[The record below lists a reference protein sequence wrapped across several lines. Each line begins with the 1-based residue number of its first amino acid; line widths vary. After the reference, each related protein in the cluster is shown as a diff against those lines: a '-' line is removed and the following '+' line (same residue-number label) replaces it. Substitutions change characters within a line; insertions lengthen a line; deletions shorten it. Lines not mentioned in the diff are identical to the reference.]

1 MAINKDYTIY
11 SVNKT
16 FVKETGLT
24 EKEVI
29 GQFCYEISDRI
40 SKVCSRGGQD
50 CPFEKVFS
58 SGETASI
65 IHPHQDAAGDT
76 VYEEITAN
84 PILDD
89 KGAVTQIIEGTRN
102 VTRLI
107 ILEWELRESDQKL
120 RRFLEAAHDIICI
133 KDLEGQYI
141 YVKPAATE
149 IMQTEN
155 KNVIGHNDFEIF
167 PEPVARAMA
176 NHDQEMLLKQ
186 ATLFS
191 KEKLTI
197 NGQGHYFHTVRFPIY
212 NDQGEIVSIAII
224 ARDMT
229 EEITLQEEVR
239 QNKEYLQN
247 ILDNSSDVIIT
258 TGLQGEVV
266 TFNPAA
272 EHMLGFKKEESLNMN
287 IENLWKSPAERQS
300 LMAEVEAKGA
310 VNNYPT
316 TLVAKDGHGVEVSLS
331 LSELRNSEGRLMGT
345 VGISKDVTEENRLRA
360 KLIEQERLAAAG
372 QTVAGVTHCMKNV
385 LNGLKGGAYMVN
397 IGLKR
402 DKTELLEEGWGNV
415 QKGIDRIGKLSLDML
430 SFCRD
435 RKPNPVP
442 TDPLRLAR
450 ETADIVLNS
459 ARQEGV
465 RILCYGDDTSPVNI
479 DPETI
484 GHALLDLITNAVDAC
499 TEKFY
504 DKQERPQVHI
514 GVKRENDKLF
524 FSVKDNGIGM
534 DTTIRNELFTRFF
547 STKDAK
553 GTGLGL
559 CLTHKIV
566 EEHRG
571 SIEVESSPGKGST
584 FTISLPTN
592 LPQGLNGNAS
602 KQ

>member
-1 MAINKDYTIY
+1 
-11 SVNKT
+11 
-16 FVKETGLT
+16 
-24 EKEVI
+24 
-29 GQFCYEISDRI
+29 
-40 SKVCSRGGQD
+40 
-50 CPFEKVFS
+50 
-58 SGETASI
+58 
-65 IHPHQDAAGDT
+65 
-76 VYEEITAN
+76 
-84 PILDD
+84 
-89 KGAVTQIIEGTRN
+89 
-102 VTRLI
+102 
-107 ILEWELRESDQKL
+107 
-120 RRFLEAAHDIICI
+120 
-133 KDLEGQYI
+133 
-141 YVKPAATE
+141 
-149 IMQTEN
+149 
-155 KNVIGHNDFEIF
+155 
-167 PEPVARAMA
+167 
-176 NHDQEMLLKQ
+176 
-186 ATLFS
+186 
-191 KEKLTI
+191 
-197 NGQGHYFHTVRFPIY
+197 
-212 NDQGEIVSIAII
+212 
-224 ARDMT
+224 MT

-272 EHMLGFKKEESLNMN
+272 EYMLGFKKEESLNMN
-287 IENLWKSPAERQS
+287 IENLWKSPAERKR

-310 VNNYPT
+310 VNNYPA

-331 LSELRNSEGRLMGT
+331 LSELRDSEGRLMGT

-360 KLIEQERLAAAG
+360 KLIEQERLAAVG

-402 DKTELLEEGWGNV
+402 DKTELLEEGWENV
-415 QKGIDRIGKLSLDML
+415 QTGIDRIGKLSLDML

-442 TDPLRLAR
+442 TEPLRLAR

-465 RILCYGDDTSPVNI
+465 QIFCYGDDAPPVNI

-499 TEKFY
+499 TEKSY

-534 DTTIRNELFTRFF
+534 DATIRNELFTRFF